1 MQLIHRRRPP
11 ENSLWLRDFA
21 GNFRASEVERPQP
34 ELTPGTFVAAR
45 WMVQL
50 GLSRALV
57 ENRQMSLRKLTIA
70 GTIVLAVWFVIILGL
85 HFGQKNHDR
94 LNYSISEAFPSDK
107 PFVPGEIY
115 ATTLAAIMDN
125 ELNRGFGWRPNDFY
139 LWGMHVMADNN
150 ANRQLGIIMAVRES
164 ARIFKDHMTKVSANS
179 FDPNLVIADTDFRN
193 DAAKWALPSAES
205 KYRDGV
211 RHLRL
216 YLAGLHTN
224 PETSRELNQ
233 RNVEL
238 VRLLQSWGDMLGDAH
253 ANLYRTRKDDGSA
266 VHSWDVDDY
275 FYHAQGYAAVMY
287 YMMQAVKR
295 EYHQAL
301 TNKTVLG
308 QLFDET
314 IEALGKAAMLKPLIV
329 LDDSSDGIFA
339 NHRRNLDAYISE
351 ARQKM
356 YSIREELER

>member
-1 MQLIHRRRPP
+1 
-11 ENSLWLRDFA
+11 
-21 GNFRASEVERPQP
+21 
-34 ELTPGTFVAAR
+34 
-45 WMVQL
+45 
-50 GLSRALV
+50 
-57 ENRQMSLRKLTIA
+57 MSLNKLAIA
-70 GTIVLAVWFVIILGL
+70 GAIALSVWFLIILGL
-85 HFGQKNHDR
+85 HFGQKSHDR
-94 LNYSISEAFPSDK
+94 LDYSMSDTFPPDK
-107 PFVPGEIY
+107 PFVPGEIF

-150 ANRQLGIIMAVRES
+150 ANRQLGIIMAVRETT
-164 ARIFKDHMTKVSANS
+164 RNFKDHMTKVSANA

-193 DAAKWALPSAES
+193 DATKWALPSAES
-205 KYRDGV
+205 MYRDGV

-216 YLAGLHTN
+216 YVKGLQAN

-233 RNVEL
+233 RNIEL
-238 VRLLQSWGDMLGDAH
+238 VRLLQSWSEMLGDAH

-287 YMMQAVKR
+287 YMMPAVKR

-301 TNKTVLG
+301 SNKTVLV

-329 LDDSSDGIFA
+329 LDGSSDGVFA
-339 NHRRNLDAYISE
+339 NHRRNLDAYLSE
-351 ARQKM
+351 ARQKL
-356 YSIREELER
+356 YALREELER